1 MRVRRPHLEEHAP
14 GAVPAGE
21 LEQRAQQAP
30 AEPLALQLRIDADVQ
45 YVRLVGGNAEH
56 AVAEDA
62 AVLVQDPRRVIGAR
76 SEEHTSELQ
85 SLMRNSYAVF
95 CLKKKK
101 TTNTQHARV
110 KTHQH

>member
-21 LEQRAQQAP
+21 LDQRAQQAP

-62 AVLVQDPRRVIGAR
+62 AVLVQDPRRVIGAQAVAGARTSHRLNSR
-76 SEEHTSELQ
+76 SSFAT
-85 SLMRNSYAVF
+85 R
-95 CLKKKK
+95 
-101 TTNTQHARV
+101 TQTCHI
-110 KTHQH
+110 